1 MNRYCLF
8 VFTLLLSLFI
18 FSSCT
23 KTETITKVE
32 TKTDTLQVAA
42 KDTTFAMDVAGW
54 DFIAYPVFLPSGAS
68 TYINTAEGI
77 KFFAQLPRAGVR
89 LQVKN
94 EVGFK
99 DKTLLYKW
107 KATGGG
113 QFTDIVLSVKY
124 VPTTGDGDPAIQ
136 GVDLEKYSVIQT
148 YNGTILVQP
157 DTWYYTRVSAQKG
170 TNNYQV
176 VTATGNYDN
185 RGGIQVATKTIP
197 IYTKHGYPAIRLGDP
212 YAGSAAN
219 VVLGECRIAD
229 N

>member
-1 MNRYCLF
+1 MNCFRFIAFATICLF
-8 VFTLLLSLFI
+8 FLTT
-18 FSSCT
+18 SCT

-42 KDTTFAMDVAGW
+42 KDTTFAMDVSGW
-54 DFIAYPVFLPSGAS
+54 DFFTYPAFLSPGVS
-68 TYINTAEGI
+68 TYTNTAEGI
-77 KFFAQLPRAGVR
+77 KFFAQAPRTGAR

-136 GVDLEKYSVIQT
+136 GVDLEKYSVVQS
-148 YNGTILVQP
+148 YNGSILVQP
-157 DTWYYTRVSAQKG
+157 DTWYYSRVSAQKG

-176 VTATGNYDN
+176 ITATGNYDN
-185 RGGIQVATKTIP
+185 KGGTQIAAKIIP

-219 VVLGECRIAD
+219 AVLGECKIAE